1 MNRYRVTVGLCA
13 DSDISRQ
20 WFITLPA
27 NTKGEIRRA
36 IKRLSS
42 EKHVKEMVEK
52 VNR

>member
-1 MNRYRVTVGLCA
+1 MKRYRVTVGLCA
-13 DSDISRQ
+13 SEDISRQ

-36 IKRLSS
+36 IKLLSS
-42 EKHVKEMVEK
+42 DKHVKEMVEK